1 MRILLAPTLLV
12 TTVAFTPIPPT
23 AIRFTPTSYTASPP
37 IAFGATTGKR
47 GRVTIAMSDD
57 SKGSAVGVG
66 GGTASISNE
75 IFNLVKSI
83 VGAGVL
89 SLPAGER
96 DEKGREKA
104 VFNEIYFFA
113 GESCGNISGN
123 MEFSQ
128 VSRPSSLS
136 PTGIAAFGNAP
147 TAVIP
152 AVSLITIIGFFS
164 AYGFSLIGRVCS
176 YTGGKSYR
184 EAWSE
189 TVGEETSWLP
199 AATCTMKTC
208 CAVLSYSMILAD
220 TIRAL
225 FMTATGMEVTRTV
238 ALLGITS
245 TTLLPL
251 CLLKNLSSLAPFSL
265 VGVAGMFY
273 TAVAMAIRYFQG
285 VYKLGSP
292 AVKATKTAAVP
303 AGKFLV
309 DVAKNYQPQF
319 GELGASAALSPNV
332 FILICMLSTA
342 YMAHFNAPKFYNE
355 LKNNTIKRYNTVVGT
370 SFGISVLLFALV
382 GSLGF
387 LTFGSAS
394 SGLILNNYSTKDIL
408 MSLSRVAV
416 AVSIVFSFPLAFV
429 GARDGWLDL
438 LNVPSE
444 KRSNAVLN
452 KATLAILSVITL
464 IATQL
469 KELAFIM
476 SFAGAT
482 SAVKKMGVKASK
494 GLRREVP
501 FALFSALL
509 GLVMGSIGTKM
520 ALGML

>member
-1 MRILLAPTLLV
+1 
-12 TTVAFTPIPPT
+12 
-23 AIRFTPTSYTASPP
+23 
-37 IAFGATTGKR
+37 
-47 GRVTIAMSDD
+47 
-57 SKGSAVGVG
+57 
-66 GGTASISNE
+66 
-75 IFNLVKSI
+75 
-83 VGAGVL
+83 
-89 SLPAGER
+89 
-96 DEKGREKA
+96 
-104 VFNEIYFFA
+104 
-113 GESCGNISGN
+113 
-123 MEFSQ
+123 
-128 VSRPSSLS
+128 
-136 PTGIAAFGNAP
+136 
-147 TAVIP
+147 
-152 AVSLITIIGFFS
+152 
-164 AYGFSLIGRVCS
+164 
-176 YTGGKSYR
+176 
-184 EAWSE
+184 
-189 TVGEETSWLP
+189 
-199 AATCTMKTC
+199 MKTC

-273 TAVAMAIRYFQG
+273 TAVAMAIRYFQE
-285 VYKLGSP
+285 
-292 AVKATKTAAVP
+292 TAAVP

-332 FILICMLSTA
+332 FILICMLN
-342 YMAHFNAPKFYNE
+342 FNAPKFYNE

-438 LNVPSE
+438 LKVPSE
-444 KRSNAVLN
+444 KRSNALLN
-452 KATLAILSVITL
+452 KATFAILSVITL

-482 SAVKKMGVKASK
+482 LGNALIYIYPALMFKSAVKKMGEKASK

>member
-1 MRILLAPTLLV
+1 
-12 TTVAFTPIPPT
+12 
-23 AIRFTPTSYTASPP
+23 
-37 IAFGATTGKR
+37 
-47 GRVTIAMSDD
+47 
-57 SKGSAVGVG
+57 
-66 GGTASISNE
+66 
-75 IFNLVKSI
+75 
-83 VGAGVL
+83 
-89 SLPAGER
+89 
-96 DEKGREKA
+96 
-104 VFNEIYFFA
+104 
-113 GESCGNISGN
+113 
-123 MEFSQ
+123 
-128 VSRPSSLS
+128 
-136 PTGIAAFGNAP
+136 
-147 TAVIP
+147 
-152 AVSLITIIGFFS
+152 
-164 AYGFSLIGRVCS
+164 
-176 YTGGKSYR
+176 
-184 EAWSE
+184 
-189 TVGEETSWLP
+189 
-199 AATCTMKTC
+199 MKTC

-285 VYKLGSP
+285 VYKL
-292 AVKATKTAAVP
+292 

-438 LNVPSE
+438 LKVPSE
-444 KRSNAVLN
+444 KRSNALLN
-452 KATLAILSVITL
+452 KATFAILSVITL

-482 SAVKKMGVKASK
+482 LGNALIYIYPALMFKSAVKKMGEKASK

>member
-1 MRILLAPTLLV
+1 MIIGKTPSIRSDPSHHIHTNNNLQHPTTTHTLKPPIMKILLIPTLLV
-12 TTVAFTPIPPT
+12 TTLAFTPTPPRT
-23 AIRFTPTSYTASPP
+23 ALRLTPTCSTASP
-37 IAFGATTGKR
+37 FRRRTY
-47 GRVTIAMSDD
+47 GRTSLAMADE
-57 SKGSAVGVG
+57 SKGSVANVG

-89 SLPAGER
+89 SLPA
-96 DEKGREKA
+96 A
-104 VFNEIYFFA
+104 I
-113 GESCGNISGN
+113 
-123 MEFSQ
+123 
-128 VSRPSSLS
+128 
-136 PTGIAAFGNAP
+136 
-147 TAVIP
+147 IP

-189 TVGEETSWLP
+189 SVGEESSWIP

-292 AVKATKTAAVP
+292 A
-303 AGKFLV
+303 
-309 DVAKNYQPQF
+309 F

-438 LNVPSE
+438 LKVPSE
-444 KRSNAVLN
+444 KRSNALLN
-452 KATLAILSVITL
+452 KATFAILSVITL

-482 SAVKKMGVKASK
+482 LGNALIYIYPALMFKSAVKKMGEKASK

>member
-1 MRILLAPTLLV
+1 MIIGKTPSIRSDPSHHIHTNNNLQHPTTTHTLKPPIMKILLIPTLLV
-12 TTVAFTPIPPT
+12 TTLAFTPTPPRT
-23 AIRFTPTSYTASPP
+23 ALRLTPTCSTASP
-37 IAFGATTGKR
+37 FRRRTY
-47 GRVTIAMSDD
+47 GRTSLAMADE
-57 SKGSAVGVG
+57 SKGSVANVG

-89 SLPAGER
+89 SLPAG
-96 DEKGREKA
+96 
-104 VFNEIYFFA
+104 
-113 GESCGNISGN
+113 
-123 MEFSQ
+123 
-128 VSRPSSLS
+128 
-136 PTGIAAFGNAP
+136 IATFGNAP
-147 TAVIP
+147 TAIIP

-189 TVGEETSWLP
+189 SVGEESSWIP

-285 VYKLGSP
+285 VYKL
-292 AVKATKTAAVP
+292 

-438 LNVPSE
+438 LKVPSE
-444 KRSNAVLN
+444 KRSNALLN
-452 KATLAILSVITL
+452 KATFAILSVITL

-482 SAVKKMGVKASK
+482 LGNALIYIYPALMFKSAVKKMGEKASK

>member
-1 MRILLAPTLLV
+1 MIIGKTPSIRSDPSHHIHTNNNLQHPTTTHTLKPPIMKILLIPTLLV
-12 TTVAFTPIPPT
+12 TTLAFTPTPPRT
-23 AIRFTPTSYTASPP
+23 ALRLTPTCSTASP
-37 IAFGATTGKR
+37 FRRRTY
-47 GRVTIAMSDD
+47 GRTSLAMADE
-57 SKGSAVGVG
+57 SKGSVANVG

-89 SLPAGER
+89 SLPAG
-96 DEKGREKA
+96 
-104 VFNEIYFFA
+104 
-113 GESCGNISGN
+113 
-123 MEFSQ
+123 
-128 VSRPSSLS
+128 
-136 PTGIAAFGNAP
+136 IATFGNAP
-147 TAVIP
+147 TAIIP

-189 TVGEETSWLP
+189 SVGEESSWIP

-220 TIRAL
+220 TIPL

-303 AGKFLV
+303 A
-309 DVAKNYQPQF
+309 
-319 GELGASAALSPNV
+319 ELGASAALSPNV

-438 LNVPSE
+438 LKVPSE
-444 KRSNAVLN
+444 KRSNALLN
-452 KATLAILSVITL
+452 KATFAILSVITL

-482 SAVKKMGVKASK
+482 IYPALMFKSAVKKMGEKASK